1 MQATEGVVNVLAR
14 IQREASFSKIL
25 KMLCL
30 TLLHSLPLLNVSNTH
45 NVNPGPKSLV
55 SRKPSTLELSINAI
69 LQKYRILQRVSC

>member
-14 IQREASFSKIL
+14 IQREESFNKIL

-30 TLLHSLPLLNVSNTH
+30 TLLHSLPLLNVN
-45 NVNPGPKSLV
+45 NARGPKSLV

-69 LQKYRILQRVSC
+69 LQKYRILKRVSF

>member
-14 IQREASFSKIL
+14 FQREESFSKIL

-30 TLLHSLPLLNVSNTH
+30 MLLHLLPLLNINNAH

-55 SRKPSTLELSINAI
+55 SRKPSILELSINAI
-69 LQKYRILQRVSC
+69 LQKYRILQRVSF